1 MTEELPINLYEYE
14 RLAKDLMPQPEWDFV
29 EGGATD
35 EITINRT
42 REAFDSIMLRPRMLV
57 DVDQRNLTTTVLGEK
72 IDFPVMLCPAGHHN
86 RAHSEGEIATVRAA
100 NEMNVGMILS
110 SGSSVVMEDV
120 ASASSRPIWFQQY
133 FYRDQAMTEL
143 MAHRAEDSGYSALCV
158 TLDASV
164 QSKRERNIRN
174 KYAGR
179 AAPNYD
185 GMGSEEDFSARST
198 YRPSSDDAPANVTGL
213 VSPKVTWKEFD
224 WLASKTDL
232 PLIAKGV
239 MTAEDAKLAVDHG
252 VKAIIVSN
260 HGGRSLDSTF
270 ATIEVLPEVAEIVDG
285 KAEIYLD
292 GGIRRGADILK
303 AIALGADAVLIGRP
317 IFWGLAAGG
326 TDGLKHLLGILRDE
340 LDSTMGLCGKPDIQS
355 IDRTV
360 VGRKSPLLDLI

>member
-1 MTEELPINLYEYE
+1 
-14 RLAKDLMPQPEWDFV
+14 
-29 EGGATD
+29 
-35 EITINRT
+35 
-42 REAFDSIMLRPRMLV
+42 
-57 DVDQRNLTTTVLGEK
+57 
-72 IDFPVMLCPAGHHN
+72 
-86 RAHSEGEIATVRAA
+86 
-100 NEMNVGMILS
+100 
-110 SGSSVVMEDV
+110 
-120 ASASSRPIWFQQY
+120 
-133 FYRDQAMTEL
+133 
-143 MAHRAEDSGYSALCV
+143 
-158 TLDASV
+158 
-164 QSKRERNIRN
+164 
-174 KYAGR
+174 
-179 AAPNYD
+179 
-185 GMGSEEDFSARST
+185 MGNEEDFSARST

-285 KAEIYLD
+285 KAEIYID
-292 GGIRRGADILK
+292 GGIRRGADIVK

>member
-1 MTEELPINLYEYE
+1 MTKRRPINLYEYE
-14 RLAKDLMPQPEWDFV
+14 KLAADLIPHPEWDFV

-35 EITINRT
+35 EITVRRT
-42 REAFDSIMLRPRMLV
+42 RDAFDSIMLRPRMLV
-57 DVDQRNLTTTVLGEK
+57 DVDQRDLTTTVLGEK
-72 IDFPVMLCPAGHHN
+72 IDFPVMLCPAGHHG

-120 ASASSRPIWFQQY
+120 ASASTRPIWFQQY
-133 FYRDQAMTEL
+133 FYRDRAMTEL
-143 MAHRAEDSGYSALCV
+143 MAHRAEESGYSALCV

-174 KYAGR
+174 NYTGLST
-179 AAPNYD
+179 PNYD
-185 GMGSEEDFSARST
+185 GMGNEEDFSVRST
-198 YRPSSDDAPANVTGL
+198 YRPSSDDAPTNVGGL
-213 VSPKVTWKEFD
+213 VSPKVTWEEFG

-239 MTAEDAKLAVDHG
+239 MTAEDAQLAVDHG

-270 ATIEVLPEVAEIVDG
+270 ATIEVLPEVADIVNG
-285 KAEIYLD
+285 RAEIYID

-317 IFWGLAAGG
+317 IFWGLAVDGS
-326 TDGLKHLLGILRDE
+326 DGLKHLLSILRDE